1 MLRELR
7 DVAGCVWVREGG
19 MIWGSREGIALLR
32 VSLCHPYVVCS
43 FASASD
49 WGLGE
54 GHVRANLHAGSG
66 EFMRE
71 YHTKRAFG

>member
-1 MLRELR
+1 
-7 DVAGCVWVREGG
+7 

-32 VSLCHPYVVCS
+32 VSLCRPYVVCS

-54 GHVRANLHAGSG
+54 GHASCGPGREKLVVRRARLIVIVRPITAQLFFSIV
-66 EFMRE
+66 
-71 YHTKRAFG
+71 HTVD